1 VSRHPAPPQ
10 RAELV
15 RVGQQL
21 ERRDPVAA
29 TRTLQWTSPG
39 LTHVEEWNADKAFR
53 AGYLANVIAY
63 RCIQIIA
70 NAIAAVP
77 IVSGRDRRK
86 VNDLADS
93 SRLSRLVGPPPG
105 GPAPKLS
112 ARKLIRWTIAQ
123 QLVTGRRAWEIETD
137 GNADAMPVAFWPLV
151 SARLTAEASKGGTEW
166 FRLFKYGPAGP
177 AGMEQRT
184 LQPGQ
189 VFYGWEPGGLDFRQ
203 AESPLQSSR
212 YDLSLVTMCDAHSIA
227 FLGNNAVPAA
237 IVTTTAFPDDK
248 TRERFQRQWASEFA
262 GPHNAGRT
270 AFYEVGDD
278 GEAPVGEGIDVK
290 VLGLSTKDA
299 RLVEQRKEAMAE
311 IAMSLGVPWSKL
323 DASGRTFDN
332 AGVEDR
338 TFWEE
343 RLLPLMVDLEDDINM
358 QLAPRLGSEVCWFD
372 LRGVRALQNAVK
384 PVTMVATAP
393 SLVQAQLITVN
404 EARADY
410 GWEPLPD
417 GDRLMTI
424 DEIVALRGGMAGVS
438 GSERTVGEPERREVP
453 APPAAGDGEPGAPAA
468 LPAAVEQRV
477 VDPVTIEARRARIW
491 RAVDATVTSIESRWE
506 RAMRRL
512 FARQQEATLS
522 RLTGK
527 RGRQAFEQRADA
539 SNLPGLPSQVASAA
553 FDVDFWT
560 AETIAVVEDLYEQA
574 AGAGLD
580 RLSMLFETAFDVEQP
595 WVREFLEGRAN
606 QLAGQ
611 VTQTTYDA
619 ITSALAD
626 GVDAG
631 ESIDDLAD
639 RVRHVFSVANDA
651 RATTIAR
658 TEVISAYNGAASMGA
673 AQLPG
678 DVVAG
683 QEWIATRDARTRDT
697 HASADGQVVAVGQP
711 FLVGGN
717 QGAYPGDPSLPSDE
731 TVRCRCTVAFLSP
744 AEFAEMSGR
753 AAPRIE
759 ARAARMALAFVRPGE
774 EFDELGFRRAALEAV
789 A

>member
-1 VSRHPAPPQ
+1 
-10 RAELV
+10 
-15 RVGQQL
+15 
-21 ERRDPVAA
+21 
-29 TRTLQWTSPG
+29 
-39 LTHVEEWNADKAFR
+39 
-53 AGYLANVIAY
+53 
-63 RCIQIIA
+63 
-70 NAIAAVP
+70 
-77 IVSGRDRRK
+77 
-86 VNDLADS
+86 
-93 SRLSRLVGPPPG
+93 
-105 GPAPKLS
+105 
-112 ARKLIRWTIAQ
+112 
-123 QLVTGRRAWEIETD
+123 
-137 GNADAMPVAFWPLV
+137 
-151 SARLTAEASKGGTEW
+151 
-166 FRLFKYGPAGP
+166 
-177 AGMEQRT
+177 
-184 LQPGQ
+184 
-189 VFYGWEPGGLDFRQ
+189 
-203 AESPLQSSR
+203 
-212 YDLSLVTMCDAHSIA
+212 
-227 FLGNNAVPAA
+227 
-237 IVTTTAFPDDK
+237 
-248 TRERFQRQWASEFA
+248 
-262 GPHNAGRT
+262 
-270 AFYEVGDD
+270 
-278 GEAPVGEGIDVK
+278 
-290 VLGLSTKDA
+290 
-299 RLVEQRKEAMAE
+299 
-311 IAMSLGVPWSKL
+311 
-323 DASGRTFDN
+323 
-332 AGVEDR
+332 
-338 TFWEE
+338 
-343 RLLPLMVDLEDDINM
+343 MVDLEDDINM
-358 QLAPRLGSEVCWFD
+358 QLAPRLGTEVCWFD

-410 GWEPLPD
+410 GWAPLLD
-417 GDRLMTI
+417 GDRLMTV

-753 AAPRIE
+753 SAPRIE

-774 EFDELGFRRAALEAV
+774 EFDELGFRRALEV